1 MTYDFSELVELS
13 RLAGERFDLVQAG
26 GGNTS
31 VKLDDG
37 RLYVKASGMAL
48 SDVGKDDFCCV
59 QWQPLLQFLDNA
71 DGNSDRAELE
81 AQSKEIVKNACQ
93 PGPKRPSIETM
104 LHCTLGRLTL
114 HTHPIAVAAAV
125 CRSDWKSRL
134 ERLFPDAFFV
144 EYKTPGPALALALR
158 RQLQERNWQPG
169 KQALI
174 FLQNHGMIAAENTLD
189 AVMALTNDVVERIGK
204 TYPNDLTKYKAVN
217 ALSRLVN
224 EICGTEWLAYLSDDE
239 VLNQSLLTPNS
250 TPNPAPNSIP
260 SSTPNPTQLLDQSLK
275 SNGSALLSSCATPD
289 QLVYCGP
296 EGLRLQS
303 EDPAAAKVSIE
314 QFLRTKKHAP
324 KVILMPVDGKER
336 IFLLGKSLRKCK
348 EMEDVLKSH
357 VMLQNNGDP
366 ATMQF
371 LPQEEVD
378 YLSNWEAEK
387 YRQNL

>member
-1 MTYDFSELVELS
+1 MTYDFTELVELS

-48 SDVGKDDFCCV
+48 SDVSKDDFCCV
-59 QWQPLLQFLDNA
+59 QWKPLLQFLDNA
-71 DGNSDRAELE
+71 DGNCNRAELE

-114 HTHPIAVAAAV
+114 HTHPIAVATAV
-125 CRSDWKSRL
+125 CRSDWRSDL
-134 ERLFPDAFFV
+134 EKLFPDAFFV
-144 EYKTPGPALALALR
+144 DYKTPGPALALALR
-158 RQLQERNWQPG
+158 QQLQQRHWQPG
-169 KQALI
+169 GEALI
-174 FLQNHGMIAAENTLD
+174 FLKNHGMIVAGNTLD
-189 AVMALTNDVVERIGK
+189 TVMTLTNDVVERIGQ
-204 TYPNDLTKYKAVN
+204 TDPYDLSKYKAVN

-224 EICGTEWLAYLSDDE
+224 ETCGTEWLAYLSDDQ
-239 VLNQSLLTPNS
+239 VLNQS
-250 TPNPAPNSIP
+250 IE
-260 SSTPNPTQLLDQSLK
+260 
-275 SNGSALLSSCATPD
+275 SNTSALLSSCATPD

-296 EGLRLQS
+296 EGLRLDS
-303 EDPAAAKVSIE
+303 EDPVLARTSIK
-314 QFLRTKKHAP
+314 QFLKTKKHAP
-324 KVILMPVDGKER
+324 KVILMPAGGKER

-357 VMLQNNGDP
+357 VILQTSGNP

-371 LPQEEVD
+371 LPREEVD